1 MPGKHKK
8 NKVPRLPKTNLQ
20 IPISRIRPIQILGP
34 RWADE
39 KKLRQALKI
48 DPVFVPII

>member
-1 MPGKHKK
+1 LIK
-8 NKVPRLPKTNLQ
+8 NFNDTEPPEVYSAS
-20 IPISRIRPIQILGP
+20 I
-34 RWADE
+34 WADE

>member
-1 MPGKHKK
+1 MYTGI
-8 NKVPRLPKTNLQ
+8 NLG
-20 IPISRIRPIQILGP
+20 LL
-34 RWADE
+34 WADE